1 MIVSLNPEC
10 VLTANHRYHWAAKAR
25 LTKALR
31 TRGVMAWRL
40 AGSPQYDRARLV
52 VTLGYPDRRHRDAAN
67 LHPTVKALIDG
78 MVHPAPGVRGVLPDD
93 SDAYLTGPDL
103 RPGDVTP
110 GRFTFTFDFTEETQ
124 P

>member
-1 MIVSLNPEC
+1 MIVTLTPDQ
-10 VLTANHRYHWAAKAR
+10 VLTANQRHHWAAKAR

-31 TRGVMAWRL
+31 QRGVMAWRL
-40 AGSPQYDRARLV
+40 AGSPQHDRARLV

-67 LHPTVKALIDG
+67 LHPTIKALLDG
-78 MVHPAPGVRGVLPDD
+78 MVHPLPGVRGVLPDD

-110 GRFTFTFDFTEETQ
+110 GRYTFRFDFIEETQ